1 MAWDSEKW
9 TAVKLLCFV
18 CSPQWTYFVMVSDRS
33 SGSIYGKYV
42 LTFYSA
48 ILSGIYSDILSD
60 MGTAGPQPRAPD
72 ISGHRGWDPAVLSEI
87 WSSLLGG
94 WGRRKKDEGRR
105 KKDEEVTLIKSRDL
119 YLAGGE
125 QLKIWKT
132 ETVWICAISSKK
144 HMKIQ
149 CFTRKQQLGLPDPTR
164 SISSSWP
171 TFAQAFCQAWRRGE
185 FSSWFNPI
193 DSLLYPQKITKHSH
207 IYRLYIYRIC
217 IYILYRIIYSEYNIY
232 AYIEYNIYNY
242 IEYDIYIYNIYIYK
256 IYREYI

>member
-1 MAWDSEKW
+1 MNSGKI
-9 TAVKLLCFV
+9 TLLRVLPTVNLFCHGFW
-18 CSPQWTYFVMVSDRS
+18 QIIW
-33 SGSIYGKYV
+33 KY
-42 LTFYSA
+42 
-48 ILSGIYSDILSD
+48 IWQICSDILFCHSIWHLFWHSFWH
-60 MGTAGPQPRAPD
+60 GHCRTSAGPQPRAPD

-217 IYILYRIIYSEYNIY
+217 IYIYILYRIIYSEYNIY
-232 AYIEYNIYNY
+232 MHI
-242 IEYDIYIYNIYIYK
+242 
-256 IYREYI
+256 